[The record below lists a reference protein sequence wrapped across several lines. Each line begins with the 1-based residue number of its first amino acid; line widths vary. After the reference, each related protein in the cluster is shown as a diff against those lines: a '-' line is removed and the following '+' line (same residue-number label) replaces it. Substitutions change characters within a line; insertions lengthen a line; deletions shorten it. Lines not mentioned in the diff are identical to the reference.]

1 MAKYTFFFL
10 AFCFLNA
17 CQSKMMTSEDYVMVE
32 IGESIDKVTA
42 VYGRPY
48 TIHSRDHE
56 SEVYEYSEKIIMG
69 TTIIS
74 QKRYYLIVR
83 DGKVIGKYSK
93 ITNPSPIQSIYANDP
108 YPNY

>member
-1 MAKYTFFFL
+1 MAKYVLLLILFL
-10 AFCFLNA
+10 TA
-17 CQSKMMTSEDYVMVE
+17 CQSKMMTGEDYAMVQ
-32 IGESIDKVTA
+32 IGEPIEQVTA

-48 TIHSRDHE
+48 TIHSRDQE
-56 SEVYEYSEKIIMG
+56 SEVYEYGEKIIMG

-74 QKRYYLIVR
+74 QKRYYLIVK
-83 DGKVIGKYSK
+83 DGRIVGKYSK